1 MKNSFLLVT
10 LLLFTQ
16 SIHSQNIT
24 SFKKD
29 NLPDSIGDHEARI
42 IRLVNIRST
51 DVIVDIGAGKMKWSL
66 NYANRYPNNQFYFE
80 DIDSSLCNKT
90 QMDSTI
96 IKNEFF
102 NVNPQ
107 NIDLVIGTE
116 NSTTLPANTID
127 VAILQSTLHLIW
139 NNQLMVDDIKRILR
153 PNGRFYIIE
162 KFTETENSVHEEC
175 TIPYMSMDE
184 MNQFIVAQKL
194 YIRKEWQIIYDQGTG
209 YEYDTNYTYRY
220 MECVFL

>member
-1 MKNSFLLVT
+1 MNNCLILLT
-10 LLLFTQ
+10 LLLSTQ
-16 SIHSQNIT
+16 CVHSQNIT
-24 SFKKD
+24 SFKQD

-42 IRLVNIRST
+42 VRLVTIRPT
-51 DVIVDIGAGKMKWSL
+51 EVIVDIGAGRMRWSL
-66 NYANRYPNNQFYFE
+66 NYANRHPNNHFYFE
-80 DIDSSLCNKT
+80 DIDSSRCNKI

-162 KFTETENSVHEEC
+162 KFAENENSGHEPC

-194 YIRKEWQIIYDQGTG
+194 YIRKEWQIIYDQGNG
-209 YEYDTNYTYRY
+209 YEHDTNYTYRY
-220 MECVFL
+220 IECVFL